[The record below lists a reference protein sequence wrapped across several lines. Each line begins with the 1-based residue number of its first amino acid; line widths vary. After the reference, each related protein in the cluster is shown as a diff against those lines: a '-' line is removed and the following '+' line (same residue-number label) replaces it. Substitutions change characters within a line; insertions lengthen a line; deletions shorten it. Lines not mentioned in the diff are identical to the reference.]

1 MELIKISM
9 LYLVPLL
16 VFHTILDKK
25 LIDLRLQEESYG
37 DEVLAQ
43 LIQKARWSFLLK
55 RFELVQIGAELLLVG
70 LASASMLTNLIPDSI
85 HVSDLIL

>member
-16 VFHTILDKK
+16 VFHTVLDKK
-25 LIDLRLQEESYG
+25 LIDLRLQEESNG

-43 LIQKARWSFLLK
+43 LIQKAR
-55 RFELVQIGAELLLVG
+55 
-70 LASASMLTNLIPDSI
+70 
-85 HVSDLIL
+85 